1 MSNEPAGGAAPGPD
15 STATT
20 KIPLP
25 PTGDREPAVA
35 ADDFQPDLAAHDFQP
50 DVPDHEDPA
59 EFADTEGFPVEEPN
73 GTAASMPASDKQSSM
88 PASGSVLDAR
98 LRQAARRLRRRSHP
112 RIAALRRAAGAA
124 HRGGHIR

>member
-1 MSNEPAGGAAPGPD
+1 MSNEPAGGTAPGPD

-25 PTGDREPAVA
+25 PTGDRQRDVA

-50 DVPDHEDPA
+50 DVPRHEDPA
-59 EFADTEGFPVEEPN
+59 EFADTAGIPVEEPN
-73 GTAASMPASDKQSSM
+73 GTAPY
-88 PASGSVLDAR
+88 VRAR
-98 LRQAARRLRRRSHP
+98 LRQAAPPTHGRRSHP
-112 RIAALRRAAGAA
+112 RITALRRAPGAA